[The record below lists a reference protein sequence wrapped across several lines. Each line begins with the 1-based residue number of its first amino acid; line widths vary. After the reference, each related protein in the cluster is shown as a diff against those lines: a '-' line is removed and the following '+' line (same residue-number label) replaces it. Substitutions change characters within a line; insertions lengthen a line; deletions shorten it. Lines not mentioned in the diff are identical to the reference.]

1 MRLVLLPQMRYKL
14 FGGEP
19 NGETRRSLDRQAV
32 EEDRTAVASSTE
44 PAKRRA
50 TLDRQPVRDRRDPL
64 GPEDRGS
71 LVRPARG
78 IPESL
83 DVLASPATVGGGRN
97 LVGNVASVLGRA
109 RRTRPAPV
117 GERLHRRDLRS
128 RKKGGP
134 DVGKTKRG
142 KGSKL
147 MVVVDG
153 KGVPLGISVTS
164 ASPAEVRL
172 VAQTLKTIAVP
183 RPGRGRPRQNPPR
196 LIADRAYD
204 SDPLRD
210 ELARRG
216 IDLISPH
223 RKNRVRAPTQDGRKL
238 RRYRNRWIVERTIA
252 WLGAFRH
259 LVIRYER
266 STRLYLAFLHF
277 ASALLALRRL

>member
-19 NGETRRSLDRQAV
+19 NGETWRSLDRQAV
-32 EEDRTAVASSTE
+32 EENRTAVASSTE
-44 PAKRRA
+44 TTKRRA

-64 GPEDRGS
+64 GLEDGGPV
-71 LVRPARG
+71 VRSARG

-83 DVLASPATVGGGRN
+83 DVLAPAATMGGGRR
-97 LVGNVASVLGRA
+97 LAENVESVLGRA
-109 RRTRPAPV
+109 RRTRPPAM
-117 GERLHRRDLRS
+117 GERLHRRDLCS
-128 RKKGGP
+128 RQKRGS
-134 DVGKTKRG
+134 DIGKTKRG

-164 ASPAEVRL
+164 ASPAEVKL

-183 RPGRGRPRQNPPR
+183 RPGRGRPRQNPPC

-204 SDPLRD
+204 SDPLRN
-210 ELARRG
+210 ELARQG

-223 RKNRVRAPTQDGRKL
+223 RKNRVKAPTQDGRKL
-238 RRYRNRWIVERTIA
+238 RRYKHRWIVERTIA

-259 LVIRYER
+259 LVVRYER
-266 STRLYLAFLHF
+266 STHLYLAFLHF
-277 ASALLALRRL
+277 ASALLVLRRL